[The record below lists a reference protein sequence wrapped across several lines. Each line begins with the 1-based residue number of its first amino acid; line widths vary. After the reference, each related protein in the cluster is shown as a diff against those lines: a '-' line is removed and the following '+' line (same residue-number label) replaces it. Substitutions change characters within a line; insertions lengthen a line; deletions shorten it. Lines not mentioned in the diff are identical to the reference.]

1 MFDKIEKVVHGFL
14 KAALIIILL
23 GLTFGMPLIG
33 GICILAT
40 IVIYYSITNSTNKY
54 NFYAKHSSP
63 SLDSNNTSTSYSYSG
78 SANEYQV
85 VIDATKSLE
94 SMLRKIGANGKG
106 LHEKTSSVDLLLSP
120 ELSKL
125 LRKIAT
131 IRNKLIHEEGFSLPD
146 RQLLEFKTSVEE
158 ASEMLELIDPVP
170 SYASE
175 IYECTKCSSEG
186 IPLITSRLNLP
197 VYASCENCG
206 ERLRN
211 F

>member
-14 KAALIIILL
+14 KAALVFILL

-33 GICILAT
+33 GICIFVT
-40 IVIYYSITNSTNKY
+40 IVIYYSVTDSANRY

-63 SLDSNNTSTSYSYSG
+63 SLNSSKTTPNYSRVE

-94 SMLRKIGANGKG
+94 SKLKKIGANGKG
-106 LHEKTSSVDLLLSP
+106 LHEKTSSVDSLLSP

-131 IRNKLIHEEGFSLPD
+131 IRNKLIHEEGYSLSD
-146 RQLLEFKTSVEE
+146 RQVLEFKTSAEE

-175 IYECTKCSSEG
+175 IYECSKCSSEG
-186 IPLITSRLNLP
+186 VPLITSRLNQP

-206 ERLRN
+206 ERLRS